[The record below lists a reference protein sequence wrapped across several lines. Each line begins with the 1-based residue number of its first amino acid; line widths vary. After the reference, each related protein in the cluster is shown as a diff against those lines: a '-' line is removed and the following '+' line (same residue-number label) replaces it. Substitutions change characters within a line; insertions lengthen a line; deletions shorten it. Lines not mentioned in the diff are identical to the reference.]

1 MRKRSKY
8 RPKAVRL
15 DNLAWVSAGLK
26 KVGTLPEAGVS
37 LKLKNHEALH
47 SMLKGQGN
55 REQLDVLLA
64 AFNVAE
70 ALWRLNPNLGALHK
84 ADIQAAQDALFSMGQ
99 RYKRTGSMA
108 FTGPEMA
115 AVRYAMEIHDA
126 QLDACTVRE
135 MERAIDFVTNEILS
149 KHARAIMEAA

>member
-8 RPKAVRL
+8 RPKAIRL
-15 DNLAWVSAGLK
+15 DNLAWVAAGLK
-26 KVGTLPEAGVS
+26 KVGTLPEAGVA
-37 LKLKNHEALH
+37 LKLKNHEALD

-84 ADIQAAQDALFSMGQ
+84 ADIQAAQEALYTMGQ
-99 RYKRTGSMA
+99 RYIRTKSMA
-108 FTGPEMA
+108 FTATEMA
-115 AVRYAMEIHDA
+115 AVKWAMQVHDA

-135 MERAIDFVTNEILS
+135 MEKAIDLVQSEILS
-149 KHARAIMEAA
+149 KNARVIMEAV